1 MVRVVEIDE
10 NELAVRLATVM
21 IGRGPPAEMSA
32 EDAIDE
38 LEMAWNAEK
47 LGPFPFRLLALAASE
62 YICGQLDRAGT
73 LQ

>member
-1 MVRVVEIDE
+1 VVEIDE
-10 NELAVRLATVM
+10 NELAVRLAM
-21 IGRGPPAEMSA
+21 AIIGMRPPAEMSA
-32 EDAIDE
+32 EDAIE
-38 LEMAWNAEK
+38 ALETSWNAEK

>member
-10 NELAVRLATVM
+10 NELAVRLAM
-21 IGRGPPAEMSA
+21 AIIGMRPPVEMSA
-32 EDAIDE
+32 EEAIE
-38 LEMAWNAEK
+38 ALETSWNVKK